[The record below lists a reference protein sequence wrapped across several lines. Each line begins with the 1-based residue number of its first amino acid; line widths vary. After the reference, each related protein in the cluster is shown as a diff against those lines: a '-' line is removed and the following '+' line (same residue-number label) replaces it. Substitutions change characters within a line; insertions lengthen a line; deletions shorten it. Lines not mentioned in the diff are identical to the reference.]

1 MPLTIPILA
10 QVSRAAIINGNVN
23 KAVQSVAKP
32 SEAPATAYVPMP
44 EGSSSEAPVTSPGPS
59 RLKKRLTRLLSSIM
73 AASSETVPP
82 AGSEWGVTACF
93 TGLASVRLPLVTT
106 LSASP
111 IGPIVMILSRE
122 IYKKEKRVTK
132 LCSRLCVR
140 LFRLI
145 ARPENISFA
154 PASMDQLGDM
164 LVVDLPAQVVDVNL
178 DRIRERIE

>member
-1 MPLTIPILA
+1 
-10 QVSRAAIINGNVN
+10 
-23 KAVQSVAKP
+23 
-32 SEAPATAYVPMP
+32 
-44 EGSSSEAPVTSPGPS
+44 
-59 RLKKRLTRLLSSIM
+59 M

-82 AGSEWGVTACF
+82 AGSEWGL
-93 TGLASVRLPLVTT
+93 TGCLAGVDSVRLPRATT

-122 IYKKEKRVTK
+122 IYKKEKRVSEF
-132 LCSRLCVR
+132 LLLLAVCLRAFCVK

-154 PASMDQLGDM
+154 AASMDKLGDV